1 MSLIGLE
8 GWWMAPSQ
16 MGMWQG
22 SLEVFCG
29 AVLNKK
35 SSLPTKKKKK
45 KRGLDLRSPNTVA
58 SPSSIMAFNTFLYT
72 PELHINIHP
81 DTTAA
86 PASPSDSNSNFH
98 IIPADTCCHVW
109 STFSNC
115 ETSSVITFFFQSFFF
130 FFFSSHSDRHSNT
143 LEKTQPVWIFW
154 WRPLLLLFFFF
165 FFPRWQPYFFGVCLW
180 EEGTV
185 TKGGK

>member
-1 MSLIGLE
+1 
-8 GWWMAPSQ
+8 

-35 SSLPTKKKKK
+35 SSLPTK

-81 DTTAA
+81 YTATA
-86 PASPSDSNSNFH
+86 PASTSDFNSYF
-98 IIPADTCCHVW
+98 
-109 STFSNC
+109 
-115 ETSSVITFFFQSFFF
+115 TSYGHLLPQ
-130 FFFSSHSDRHSNT
+130 FSSPPSNI
-143 LEKTQPVWIFW
+143 KPS
-154 WRPLLLLFFFF
+154 
-165 FFPRWQPYFFGVCLW
+165 LW
-180 EEGTV
+180 
-185 TKGGK
+185 